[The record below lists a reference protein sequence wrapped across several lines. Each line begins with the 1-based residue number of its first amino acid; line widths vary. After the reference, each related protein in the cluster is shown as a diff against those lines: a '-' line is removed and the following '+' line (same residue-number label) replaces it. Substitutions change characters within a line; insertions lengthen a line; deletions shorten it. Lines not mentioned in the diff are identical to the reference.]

1 MVILMTTKKI
11 LTIIKLIVRI
21 FIIELAIEMAVMF
34 KMLVM
39 REIDDEV
46 SIILV
51 FQGNLKTAHPICYI
65 YIIYLFLYYL
75 AKDIPFHILLISYFE
90 IMNIIYITYT

>member
-1 MVILMTTKKI
+1 MTKKMI
-11 LTIIKLIVRI
+11 LTTIKLMVKI
-21 FIIELAIEMAVMF
+21 FIIEPVTEMAVMF

-51 FQGNLKTAHPICYI
+51 FQGNSENRSSNPPFRMLYLHNTPISILSCKI
-65 YIIYLFLYYL
+65 YSL
-75 AKDIPFHILLISYFE
+75 
-90 IMNIIYITYT
+90 

>member
-1 MVILMTTKKI
+1 MTKKMI
-11 LTIIKLIVRI
+11 LTTIKLMVKI
-21 FIIELAIEMAVMF
+21 FIIEPVTEMAVMF

-51 FQGNLKTAHPICYI
+51 F
-65 YIIYLFLYYL
+65 
-75 AKDIPFHILLISYFE
+75 
-90 IMNIIYITYT
+90 